1 MHYHFGRQ
9 RNPSQ
14 LMMPWLRAT
23 PGCRGPTSTMLE
35 RSRSCRHC
43 APRWAGADCGDDQ
56 CGVAG
61 AGRCARAGCG
71 NTVRARRPCRR
82 RGGDRRQP
90 GGSRQRRWPGPGV
103 LLWRCRRSRA
113 ERATHARIVCTFLDG
128 VFTSGAP
135 VLEHYELGD
144 AEYALR
150 SAVRSAAEALST
162 IGLGSSDVA
171 NPVASSSSCSNRHG
185 NTGFP
190 TTRHRAH
197 CGCSRMPRTSMRSS
211 RSVPG

>member
-1 MHYHFGRQ
+1 MARRPRCWNGLAPADTAR
-9 RNPSQ
+9 
-14 LMMPWLRAT
+14 
-23 PGCRGPTSTMLE
+23 RGGPAPT
-35 RSRSCRHC
+35 
-43 APRWAGADCGDDQ
+43 AGDDQ

-128 VFTSGAP
+128 VFTSRGPSVGTLRARRCRIRVAVSGALGRRS
-135 VLEHYELGD
+135 LEHH
-144 AEYALR
+144 R
-150 SAVRSAAEALST
+150 
-162 IGLGSSDVA
+162 
-171 NPVASSSSCSNRHG
+171 
-185 NTGFP
+185 TGI
-190 TTRHRAH
+190 
-197 CGCSRMPRTSMRSS
+197 
-211 RSVPG
+211 